1 MKSKIIKAI
10 GAGSL
15 IAGILALSGCF
26 QADYP
31 AYGYGYG
38 GGPVYYTEPAP
49 VVVHDYGWHRDVDH
63 RVVDHRVVARDVDH
77 NREVHAS
84 IDHDRTRD
92 VH

>member
-10 GAGSL
+10 AAGSL
-15 IAGILALSGCF
+15 IAGTLALSGCF
-26 QADYP
+26 DANYP

-49 VVVHDYGWHRDVDH
+49 VVVRDYGWHRDWFHPDVDH
-63 RVVDHRVVARDVDH
+63 RVVVTGDH

-84 IDHDRTRD
+84 IDHDHARD

>member
-15 IAGILALSGCF
+15 IAGMLALSGCLD
-26 QADYP
+26 ANYP

-38 GGPVYYTEPAP
+38 GRPVYYTEPAP

-63 RVVDHRVVARDVDH
+63 RIVVRDVDH